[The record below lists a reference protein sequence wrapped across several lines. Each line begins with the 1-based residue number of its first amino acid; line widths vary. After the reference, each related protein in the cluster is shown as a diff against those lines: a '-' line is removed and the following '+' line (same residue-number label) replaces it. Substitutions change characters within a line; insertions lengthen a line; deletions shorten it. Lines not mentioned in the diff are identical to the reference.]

1 LAILTSTIFRAD
13 LINLPYQSTAFFL
26 LAVCRIRISH
36 QISYIKP
43 YHFCYSSF
51 LKEQGVSL
59 TYQEHAGGHEWD
71 FWDWAM
77 KQFLDW
83 WISEDA
89 DQGVSSGN
97 VKS

>member
-1 LAILTSTIFRAD
+1 MSLDFYGMWHGR
-13 LINLPYQSTAFFL
+13 
-26 LAVCRIRISH
+26 LAVGRQPLQQLFERTRSVTN
-36 QISYIKP
+36 
-43 YHFCYSSF
+43 
-51 LKEQGVSL
+51 VSRN
-59 TYQEHAGGHEWD
+59 AGGHEWD

-83 WISEDA
+83 WVPEDA